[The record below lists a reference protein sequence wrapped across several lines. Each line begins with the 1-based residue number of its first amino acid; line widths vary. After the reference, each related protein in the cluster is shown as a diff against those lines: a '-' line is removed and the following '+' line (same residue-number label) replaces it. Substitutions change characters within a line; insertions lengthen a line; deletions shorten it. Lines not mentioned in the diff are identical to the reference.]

1 MKSENEPVPFWR
13 LSIFLSLKIR
23 TFWGVTL
30 RYRVTVGDVL
40 KDCGA
45 FTYSVKESK
54 IIKAGMLD
62 INDKVATILP
72 NTNNYWPNNTEPHP
86 RWPESLATLQWD
98 PQISQFSSA
107 MN

>member
-1 MKSENEPVPFWR
+1 
-13 LSIFLSLKIR
+13 
-23 TFWGVTL
+23 
-30 RYRVTVGDVL
+30 VTVGDVL

-72 NTNNYWPNNTEPHP
+72 NTNNY
-86 RWPESLATLQWD
+86 
-98 PQISQFSSA
+98 
-107 MN
+107 